1 MKDGRIMK
9 QQYDL
14 IMYISVLEDSIAP
27 QMKMF
32 ENSVRA
38 RWHSLPN
45 LEANT
50 IYHICPYFG
59 HINSDIENF
68 FETGLMRIAH
78 NISRQYTSFSEKELE
93 LSWFGINSNYS
104 DLLDQYCTPF
114 VEAFES
120 ASSGGLNRLNQ
131 ARVDMERTSS
141 DRRHGYITN
150 SFTYMLAAETVNTI
164 ASAMRAVENDRQAWQ
179 VATAPQQAMH
189 NKLTSLWSKN
199 FEPVFMKQIEAE
211 DVLVAK
217 EIIEH
222 LCLASNFTYETY
234 ENAKNDPVFSSEKA
248 QFIAK
253 LSAEK
258 QNSESE
264 KKNEREQ
271 IISQLNAEISAI
283 DEKLAGLGFSLWGDK
298 RKERKILEQK
308 KEQLSAEAR
317 ATTNY
322 IPLPSTYV
330 FALSHGSAP
339 YRKFANMVFGSDFF
353 TKDWK
358 FIYNATE
365 KGYIAYTPDGEA
377 LFVLKGDFLRTYGH
391 GRTFGA
397 RWETFLDEAA
407 NATVTRIRFALF
419 EIDK

>member
-1 MKDGRIMK
+1 MK

-38 RWHSLPN
+38 RWHSLPD

-114 VEAFES
+114 VEAFEA

-141 DRRHGYITN
+141 DRRYGYITN
-150 SFTYMLAAETVNTI
+150 SFTYMLAAETVNAI

-179 VATAPQQAMH
+179 VATAPQQVMH

-211 DVLVAK
+211 DVLVSK

-234 ENAKNDPVFSSEKA
+234 ENAKNNPVFSSEKA

-283 DEKLAGLGFSLWGDK
+283 DEKLVGLGFSLWGDK

-308 KEQLSAEAR
+308 KSNFLQKQELQLITFLCPQLMYLRFHMVPHHIKNLPIRCLEVIFLLKIGNSFIMQQR
-317 ATTNY
+317 KVILH
-322 IPLPSTYV
+322 IPLTAKLYLYLKV
-330 FALSHGSAP
+330 IFCALMGMDEHL
-339 YRKFANMVFGSDFF
+339 VH
-353 TKDWK
+353 
-358 FIYNATE
+358 
-365 KGYIAYTPDGEA
+365 DGKLFWMKQPTQPLHE
-377 LFVLKGDFLRTYGH
+377 FVLHCLRLIN
-391 GRTFGA
+391 RT
-397 RWETFLDEAA
+397 E
-407 NATVTRIRFALF
+407 
-419 EIDK
+419 